1 VPSFHC
7 SVCHLDKPV
16 TPGPTTGYA
25 INADGSR
32 TCFDCC
38 AVHDRIRL
46 RDESRV
52 ILYWDG
58 SVVTNWPD
66 TLVIVP
72 DRFRHG
78 RHNIGRTRVD
88 VWFTEEEFG
97 SRWYGVNIGDN
108 DVLHCRKLKER
119 SRFA

>member
-38 AVHDRIRL
+38 AVHDRIAM
-46 RDESRV
+46 RDGDRITLYYHRESV
-52 ILYWDG
+52 I
-58 SVVTNWPD
+58 NWPG
-66 TLVIVP
+66 TLLIVP
-72 DRFRHG
+72 DRVRHG

-97 SRWYGVNIGDN
+97 SRWYGVNIGSGEI
-108 DVLHCRKLKER
+108 LRCRKLKEK